1 MIICFL
7 CRKPIAKTDTVEHH
21 HPIYRSRS
29 GTETAPTHKACH
41 RSHHSTQ
48 GDFAAWG
55 RIGGS
60 LTALTR
66 AWAFNL
72 KHIKDNPAF
81 DTDRKF
87 YQSFYAR

>member
-1 MIICFL
+1 MICCL
-7 CRKPIAKTDTVEHH
+7 CKNPITAQQQVEYH
-21 HPIYRSRS
+21 HPIYRSRG

-41 RSHHSTQ
+41 RNFHQSN
-48 GDFAAWG
+48 GDFKAWG

-72 KHIKDNPAF
+72 KHIRNNPAF
-81 DTDRKF
+81 DIDRKF
-87 YQSFYAR
+87 YLSFYAR